1 MANQPTAVV
10 PVDGH
15 DDPKRIAKD
24 GQQIT
29 VGMMMM
35 DGSQRVA
42 ADRSS
47 ADEAYTNYVKQIS
60 DAWQTPTDE
69 PTLRKDRGEGVADAG
84 ASPL

>member
-1 MANQPTAVV
+1 
-10 PVDGH
+10 
-15 DDPKRIAKD
+15 
-24 GQQIT
+24 
-29 VGMMMM
+29 MM

-84 ASPL
+84 ASTNPYETYIDTLRNSWKS